1 MRHKKAPRRDI
12 QPDAVYNSVLVTRFI
27 NRIMMDG
34 KKTTAQDKF
43 YKALELLKTNEDDN
57 PVEVF
62 QKALENVTP
71 KVEVRARRVGGAN
84 YQVPTE
90 VRQERKTALAIRWIV
105 EAARKRSNKEFR
117 TFEEKLAAEFK
128 AAISGEGEA
137 MRKKDVMH
145 KQADANKAF
154 AHFRW

>member
-1 MRHKKAPRRDI
+1 MRHKKAQKRDI
-12 QPDAVYNSVLVTRFI
+12 APDHMYNSVLVTRFI
-27 NRIMMDG
+27 NRIMIDG
-34 KKTTAQDKF
+34 KKTVAQEKF
-43 YKALELLKTNEDDN
+43 YKALDLLKSKEDDN
-57 PVEVF
+57 PVEF
-62 QKALENVTP
+62 FHKAIDNVTP

-84 YQVPTE
+84 YQVPVE
-90 VRQERKTALAIRWIV
+90 VRSERKTALAIRWLV
-105 EAARKRSNKEFR
+105 EAARKRSNKEFK

-128 AAISGEGEA
+128 AAVAGEGEA